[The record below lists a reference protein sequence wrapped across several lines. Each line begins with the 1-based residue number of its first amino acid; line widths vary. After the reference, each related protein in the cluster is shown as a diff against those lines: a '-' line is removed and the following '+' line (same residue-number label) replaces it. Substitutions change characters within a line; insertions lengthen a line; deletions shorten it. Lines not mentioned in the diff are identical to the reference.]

1 MHSKAKFAN
10 ARTVA
15 VIQRLLEQLGKAGA
29 IAGRTGDSLILSA
42 SKSAGIVGEEWNTL
56 LEHQLHS
63 KCLHASYALFVGVER
78 YGDTVILE
86 MGALTGTMP
95 SVDIPGVEQF
105 RRAIAE
111 LPVLRK
117 MERARCV

>member
-29 IAGRTGDSLILSA
+29 IFGRAGDSLVLSA
-42 SKSAGIVGEEWNTL
+42 SKSAGIVGENWNAL
-56 LEHQLHS
+56 LEYQLHS
-63 KCLHASYALFVGVER
+63 ECLHASYAVFVGVER
-78 YGDTVILE
+78 YNDTVILE
-86 MGALTGTMP
+86 LGALTGMQP
-95 SVDIPGVEQF
+95 HADIPGAEQL

-117 MERARCV
+117 KEHARCA